1 MGESI
6 VIRMRARIQGLKSK
20 PELNGKLCEALE
32 MDAATGRRFVM
43 VDGSRMK
50 LKPENLQLFTDDDG
64 AAPAPAAAAA
74 PQAAPAAPSQPQ
86 RGDQMTRRPD
96 EEFHPTWDMFL
107 PTITPRRM
115 LFVGVWILG
124 VLLMLYAPAPITA
137 SDEAQDKYE
146 SLLAKAGTMREAIV
160 AENELI
166 SAQRGLADA
175 QGITFLWRLSAGSR
189 QEVAKKQA
197 VHDSKKRVFDQL
209 NGERM
214 ALVREAKNAV
224 GLWSEYGIG
233 ETRVVFWKAVDE
245 GKAFAKRM
253 SWWDAMFL
261 GAGAMFGGR
270 RGEDGAG
277 QLISYVLQ
285 MIGRILLNFTM
296 GFVGAFFYFIY
307 ALFNLVFSYEP
318 DAITGGLFFFVAFF
332 AAGSMIAA
340 VIFGMYA
347 GTAATVGGI
356 AYIAIK
362 QRNAQIEYNRRN
374 PERLRGG
381 RQQQYG
387 GGGRR
392 PHYE

>member
-1 MGESI
+1 M
-6 VIRMRARIQGLKSK
+6 KSK
-20 PELNGKLCEALE
+20 ELKIKISHTHSLIL
-32 MDAATGRRFVM
+32 TL
-43 VDGSRMK
+43 SI
-50 LKPENLQLFTDDDG
+50 
-64 AAPAPAAAAA
+64 
-74 PQAAPAAPSQPQ
+74 
-86 RGDQMTRRPD
+86 
-96 EEFHPTWDMFL
+96 H
-107 PTITPRRM
+107 TITITCTCCCDETKGIQDQDFSCSFSDS
-115 LFVGVWILG
+115 LILTL
-124 VLLMLYAPAPITA
+124 VLSLIPAC
-137 SDEAQDKYE
+137 
-146 SLLAKAGTMREAIV
+146 R
-160 AENELI
+160 
-166 SAQRGLADA
+166 
-175 QGITFLWRLSAGSR
+175 
-189 QEVAKKQA
+189 
-197 VHDSKKRVFDQL
+197 
-209 NGERM
+209 
-214 ALVREAKNAV
+214 
-224 GLWSEYGIG
+224 
-233 ETRVVFWKAVDE
+233 
-245 GKAFAKRM
+245 
-253 SWWDAMFL
+253 WDAMFL

-277 QLISYVLQ
+277 QLIGYVLQ

-318 DAITGGLFFFVAFF
+318 DAITGGIFFFVAFF

>member
-1 MGESI
+1 MGARREKM
-6 VIRMRARIQGLKSK
+6 VRACIQGLASK
-20 PELNGKLCEALE
+20 PELNGTLCEALE
-32 MDAATGRRFVM
+32 IDAGTGRQVVRLA
-43 VDGSRMK
+43 DGSKMK
-50 LKPENLQLFTDDDG
+50 LKPANLQLFTDDDG
-64 AAPAPAAAAA
+64 EPQQPSQSPSRPSAAA
-74 PQAAPAAPSQPQ
+74 
-86 RGDQMTRRPD
+86 GDQMARRPGQG
-96 EEFHPTWDMFL
+96 ENFQPTWDMFL
-107 PTITPRRM
+107 PTMTPKRM
-115 LFVGVWILG
+115 LFVAVWIFG
-124 VLLMLYAPAPITA
+124 ILLMLYAPAPIQA
-137 SDEAQDKYE
+137 SEEAQDKYE
-146 SLLAKAGTMREAIV
+146 TLLAKAGTMRSAIV

-166 SAQRGLADA
+166 AASRHLADG
-175 QGITFLWRLSAGSR
+175 QGITFLWRLSASSR
-189 QEVAKKQA
+189 AEVAKRQA
-197 VHDSKKRVFDQL
+197 GYDGKKRVFDQK

-214 ALVREAKNAV
+214 ALVRQAKNAV

-233 ETRVVFWKAVDE
+233 EVRDTFWKAVDE

-296 GFVGAFFYFIY
+296 GFVGAFFYFVY

-318 DAITGGLFFFVAFF
+318 DAITGTLFFCVAFF
-332 AAGSMIAA
+332 AASSMIAA

-347 GTAATVGGI
+347 GTAATIGGI

-362 QRNAQIEYNRRN
+362 NKNAQLEYNRRN